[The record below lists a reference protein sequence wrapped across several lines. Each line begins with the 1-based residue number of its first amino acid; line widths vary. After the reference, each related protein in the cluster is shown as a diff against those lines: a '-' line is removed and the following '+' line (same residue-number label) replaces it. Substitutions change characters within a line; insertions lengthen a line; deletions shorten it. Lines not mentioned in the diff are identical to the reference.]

1 MIVTIFS
8 FPKENIKLVY
18 TRMCSKGGRRKMAKI
33 FKRLTAYQ
41 VSIAIALILMLTELA
56 VELVQPLIMAKIID
70 DGLAHQ
76 NTETV
81 ILWGSILVGISLL
94 AFVAGIINTFYSAH
108 VSQNFGYSL
117 RKDLYSIIQY
127 FTFANSSKFAS
138 SSLITRLT
146 NDITQLQNMI
156 FMSLR
161 FLLRSP
167 LLIIGGII
175 MSFVVNVKLALLLAV
190 TIPVIILMF
199 VWVIRKGGKLFKK
212 VQSKLDFVNNV
223 MLENLIAVK
232 LIKAYIR
239 KRFETDRF
247 TAASDD
253 LKQSTEKA
261 LRVMEITVPL
271 LLFIMNLCIIA
282 ILWLGS
288 GQIAAGETQIGDVVA
303 IINYSL
309 RITSSLS
316 VITML
321 IMVISRCKASADRLQ
336 EVFEME
342 EKDSDTRA
350 SSQQRELT
358 GKLEFRNIA
367 FAYPNAKGN
376 VLEEISFA
384 VEPNEVIAIMGIT
397 GAGKTSLFQLIPRL
411 YEPTKGA
418 VYIDNTDIT
427 HFHLD
432 YLRKQIGYVPQAS
445 LLFTGSIKENI
456 MWGNPFASEEMIV
469 KAAKDAQIHDTIM
482 KLPKKYNTRIGQK
495 GINLSGGQRQRLSIA
510 RALVRKPKILLL
522 DDSTSALDLE
532 TEKELLQ
539 AISTYNATA
548 LLITQKVSTAR
559 KANRIL
565 LMEKGKILAY
575 AHHDQLLKENKLYQ
589 QIVESQLGSE
599 EASHV

>member
-1 MIVTIFS
+1 MT
-8 FPKENIKLVY
+8 
-18 TRMCSKGGRRKMAKI
+18 KI
-33 FKRLTAYQ
+33 FKRLWTYQ

-70 DGLAHQ
+70 DGLAQEH
-76 NTETV
+76 TETV
-81 ILWGSILVGISLL
+81 ILWGSILIGISLL
-94 AFVAGIINTFYSAH
+94 AFAAGIINTFYSAH

-117 RKDLYSIIQY
+117 RKELYSIIQY

-156 FMSLR
+156 FMGLR

-175 MSFVVNVKLALLLAV
+175 MSFVVNARLALLLAV

-199 VWVIRKGGKLFKK
+199 IWVIRKGGRMFKK
-212 VQSKLDFVNNV
+212 VQGKLDFVNNV
-223 MLENLIAVK
+223 MLENLTAVK
-232 LIKAYIR
+232 LIKAYVR

-247 TAASDD
+247 IFASDD
-253 LKQSTEKA
+253 LRRNTEKA
-261 LRVMEITVPL
+261 LRLMEITVPL

-288 GQIAAGETQIGDVVA
+288 GQIAAGQTQVGDVVA

-321 IMVISRCKASADRLQ
+321 IMVVSRCKASADRLQ
-336 EVFEME
+336 EVFDIE
-342 EKDSDTRA
+342 EKDSNGHGNA
-350 SSQQRELT
+350 SKQLEINGEL
-358 GKLEFRNIA
+358 A
-367 FAYPNAKGN
+367 FKDVAFSYPNTKQS
-376 VLEEISFA
+376 VLAGISFT
-384 VEPNEVIAIMGIT
+384 VEPNEVIAVMGIT
-397 GAGKTSLFQLIPRL
+397 GAGKTTLFQLIPRL

-418 VYIDNTDIT
+418 VYIDGTDIRDYN
-427 HFHLD
+427 LD
-432 YLRKQIGYVPQAS
+432 SIRKQIGYVPQVS
-445 LLFTGSIKENI
+445 LLFTGTIKENI
-456 MWGNPFASEEMIV
+456 RWGNPFATDKEIV

-482 KLPKKYNTRIGQK
+482 KLPMKYDTRIGQK

-522 DDSTSALDLE
+522 DDSTSALDLQ

-548 LLITQKVSTAR
+548 LLITQKISTAR
-559 KANRIL
+559 NANRIL
-565 LMEKGKILAY
+565 LMEEGKILAY
-575 AHHDQLLKENKLYQ
+575 AHHNQLLKENKLYQ
-589 QIVESQLGSE
+589 KIVESQLGKE

>member
-1 MIVTIFS
+1 MT
-8 FPKENIKLVY
+8 
-18 TRMCSKGGRRKMAKI
+18 KI
-33 FKRLTAYQ
+33 FKRLWTYQ

-70 DGLAHQ
+70 DGLAQEH
-76 NTETV
+76 TETV

-94 AFVAGIINTFYSAH
+94 AFAAGIINTFYSAH

-117 RKDLYSIIQY
+117 RKELYSIIQY

-156 FMSLR
+156 FMGLR

-175 MSFVVNVKLALLLAV
+175 MSFVVNARLALLLAV

-199 VWVIRKGGKLFKK
+199 IWVIRKGGRMFKK
-212 VQSKLDFVNNV
+212 VQGKLDFVNNV
-223 MLENLIAVK
+223 MLENLTAVK
-232 LIKAYIR
+232 LIKAYVR

-247 TAASDD
+247 IFASND
-253 LKQSTEKA
+253 LRRNTEKA
-261 LRVMEITVPL
+261 LRLMEITVPL

-288 GQIAAGETQIGDVVA
+288 GQIAAGQTQVGDVVA

-321 IMVISRCKASADRLQ
+321 IMVVSRCKASADRLQ

-342 EKDSDTRA
+342 EKDSNGQENA
-350 SSQQRELT
+350 SKQLEIN
-358 GKLEFRNIA
+358 GKLEFKDVA
-367 FAYPNAKGN
+367 FVYPNTEYN
-376 VLEEISFA
+376 VLAGISFT
-384 VEPNEVIAIMGIT
+384 VQPNEVIAVMGIT
-397 GAGKTSLFQLIPRL
+397 GAGKTTLFQLIPRL

-418 VYIDNTDIT
+418 VYIDGTDIREYN
-427 HFHLD
+427 LD
-432 YLRKQIGYVPQAS
+432 SIRKQIGYVPQVS
-445 LLFTGSIKENI
+445 LLFTGTIKENI
-456 MWGNPFASEEMIV
+456 RWGNPFATDNEIV

-482 KLPKKYNTRIGQK
+482 KLPMKYDTRIGQK

-522 DDSTSALDLE
+522 DDSTSALDLQ
-532 TEKELLQ
+532 TEKELLR

-548 LLITQKVSTAR
+548 LLITQKISTAR

-565 LMEKGKILAY
+565 LMEEGKILAY

-589 QIVESQLGSE
+589 KIVESQLGKE

>member
-1 MIVTIFS
+1 MT
-8 FPKENIKLVY
+8 
-18 TRMCSKGGRRKMAKI
+18 KI
-33 FKRLTAYQ
+33 FKRLWTYQ

-70 DGLAHQ
+70 DGLAQEH
-76 NTETV
+76 TETV

-94 AFVAGIINTFYSAH
+94 AFAAGIINTFYSAH

-117 RKDLYSIIQY
+117 RKELYSIIQY

-156 FMSLR
+156 FMGLR

-175 MSFVVNVKLALLLAV
+175 MSFVVNARLALLLAV

-199 VWVIRKGGKLFKK
+199 IWVIRKGGRMFKK
-212 VQSKLDFVNNV
+212 VQGKLDFVNNV
-223 MLENLIAVK
+223 MLENLTAVK
-232 LIKAYIR
+232 LIKAYVR

-247 TAASDD
+247 IFASND
-253 LKQSTEKA
+253 LRRNTEKA
-261 LRVMEITVPL
+261 LRLMEITVPL

-288 GQIAAGETQIGDVVA
+288 GQIAAGQTQVGDVVA

-321 IMVISRCKASADRLQ
+321 IMVVSRCKASADRLQ

-342 EKDSDTRA
+342 EKDSNGNENA
-350 SSQQRELT
+350 SKQLEIN
-358 GKLEFRNIA
+358 GKLEFKDVA
-367 FAYPNAKGN
+367 FVYPNTEYN
-376 VLEEISFA
+376 VLAGISFT
-384 VEPNEVIAIMGIT
+384 VQPNEVIAVMGIT
-397 GAGKTSLFQLIPRL
+397 GAGKTTLFQLIPRL

-418 VYIDNTDIT
+418 VYIDGTDIREYN
-427 HFHLD
+427 LD
-432 YLRKQIGYVPQAS
+432 SIRKQIGYVPQVS
-445 LLFTGSIKENI
+445 LLFTGTIKENI
-456 MWGNPFASEEMIV
+456 RWGNPFATDNEIV

-482 KLPKKYNTRIGQK
+482 KLPMKYDTRIGQK

-522 DDSTSALDLE
+522 DDSTSALDLQ
-532 TEKELLQ
+532 TEKELLR

-548 LLITQKVSTAR
+548 LLITQKISTAR

-565 LMEKGKILAY
+565 LMEEGKILAY

-589 QIVESQLGSE
+589 KIVESQLGKE

>member
-1 MIVTIFS
+1 
-8 FPKENIKLVY
+8 
-18 TRMCSKGGRRKMAKI
+18 MAKI
-33 FKRLTAYQ
+33 FKRLRTYQ
-41 VSIAIALILMLTELA
+41 VSIAVALVLMLTELA

-76 NTETV
+76 NTDTV
-81 ILWGSILVGISLL
+81 IFWGSILVGISLL
-94 AFVAGIINTFYSAH
+94 AFAAGIINTFYSAH

-117 RKDLYSIIQY
+117 RKELYSIIQY
-127 FTFANSSKFAS
+127 FTFANSSKFSS

-167 LLIIGGII
+167 LLIVGGII
-175 MSFVVNVKLALLLAV
+175 MSFAVNARLALILAV

-199 VWVIRKGGKLFKK
+199 IWVIRKGGRLFKK

-223 MLENLIAVK
+223 MLENLTAVK
-232 LIKAYIR
+232 LIKAYTR
-239 KRFETDRF
+239 KRFENDRF
-247 TAASDD
+247 TVASDD

-288 GQIAAGETQIGDVVA
+288 GQIAAGETQVGDVVA

-342 EKDSDTRA
+342 EKDNDKA
-350 SSQQRELT
+350 NPSQQQKKIT
-358 GKLEFRNIA
+358 GKLTFRDIA
-367 FAYPNAKGN
+367 FAYPNTKVN
-376 VLEEISFA
+376 VLEKISFT
-384 VEPNEVIAIMGIT
+384 VQPNEVIAVMGIT

-411 YEPTKGA
+411 FEPTKGA
-418 VYIDNTDIT
+418 VYMDDTDIT
-427 HFHLD
+427 DYDLD
-432 YLRKQIGYVPQAS
+432 SLRKQIGYVPQVS
-445 LLFTGSIKENI
+445 LLFTGTIKENI
-456 MWGNPFASEEMIV
+456 MWGNPFASDEMIV
-469 KAAKDAQIHDTIM
+469 KAAKDAQIHETIM
-482 KLPKKYNTRIGQK
+482 KLPKKYETRISQK

-510 RALVRKPKILLL
+510 RALVRNPKILLL
-522 DDSTSALDLE
+522 DDSTSALDLQ

-539 AISTYNATA
+539 AISTYNATV
-548 LLITQKVSTAR
+548 LLITQKISTAR

-565 LMEKGKILAY
+565 LMEEGKILAY
-575 AHHDQLLKENKLYQ
+575 AHHEQLLKENKLYQ
-589 QIVESQLGSE
+589 QIVESQLGKE

>member
-1 MIVTIFS
+1 
-8 FPKENIKLVY
+8 
-18 TRMCSKGGRRKMAKI
+18 MAKI
-33 FKRLTAYQ
+33 FKRLRTYQ
-41 VSIAIALILMLTELA
+41 VSIAVALVLMLTELA

-76 NTETV
+76 NTDTV
-81 ILWGSILVGISLL
+81 IFWGSILVGISLL
-94 AFVAGIINTFYSAH
+94 AFAAGIINTFYSAH

-117 RKDLYSIIQY
+117 RKELYSIIQY
-127 FTFANSSKFAS
+127 FTFANSSKFSS

-167 LLIIGGII
+167 LLIVGGII
-175 MSFVVNVKLALLLAV
+175 MSFAVNARLALILAV

-199 VWVIRKGGKLFKK
+199 IWVIRKGGRLFKK

-223 MLENLIAVK
+223 MLENLTAVK
-232 LIKAYIR
+232 LIKAYTR
-239 KRFETDRF
+239 KRFENDRF
-247 TAASDD
+247 TVASDD

-288 GQIAAGETQIGDVVA
+288 GQIAAGETQVGDVVA

-342 EKDSDTRA
+342 EKDNDKA
-350 SSQQRELT
+350 NPSQQQKKIT
-358 GKLEFRNIA
+358 GKLTFRDIA
-367 FAYPNAKGN
+367 FAYPNTKVN
-376 VLEEISFA
+376 VLEKISFT
-384 VEPNEVIAIMGIT
+384 VQPNEVIAVMGIT

-411 YEPTKGA
+411 FEPTKGA
-418 VYIDNTDIT
+418 VYMDDTDIT
-427 HFHLD
+427 DYDLD
-432 YLRKQIGYVPQAS
+432 SLRKQIGYVPQVS
-445 LLFTGSIKENI
+445 LLFTGTIKENI
-456 MWGNPFASEEMIV
+456 MWGNPFASDEMIV
-469 KAAKDAQIHDTIM
+469 KAAKDAQIHETIM
-482 KLPKKYNTRIGQK
+482 KLPKKYETRIGQK

-510 RALVRKPKILLL
+510 RALVRNPKILLL
-522 DDSTSALDLE
+522 DDSTSALDLQ

-539 AISTYNATA
+539 AISTYNATV
-548 LLITQKVSTAR
+548 LLITQKISTAR

-565 LMEKGKILAY
+565 LMEEGKILAY
-575 AHHDQLLKENKLYQ
+575 AHHEQLLKENKLYQ
-589 QIVESQLGSE
+589 QIVESQLGKE

>member
-1 MIVTIFS
+1 
-8 FPKENIKLVY
+8 
-18 TRMCSKGGRRKMAKI
+18 MAKI
-33 FKRLTAYQ
+33 FKRLRTYQ
-41 VSIAIALILMLTELA
+41 VSIAVALVLMLTELA

-76 NTETV
+76 NTDTV
-81 ILWGSILVGISLL
+81 IFWGSILVGISLL
-94 AFVAGIINTFYSAH
+94 AFAAGIINTFYSAH

-117 RKDLYSIIQY
+117 RKELYSIIQY
-127 FTFANSSKFAS
+127 FTFANSSKFSS

-167 LLIIGGII
+167 LLIVGGII
-175 MSFVVNVKLALLLAV
+175 MSFAVNARLALILAV

-199 VWVIRKGGKLFKK
+199 IWVIRKGGRLFKK

-223 MLENLIAVK
+223 MLENLTAVK
-232 LIKAYIR
+232 LIKAYTR
-239 KRFETDRF
+239 KRFENDRF
-247 TAASDD
+247 TVASDD

-271 LLFIMNLCIIA
+271 VLFIMNLCIIA

-288 GQIAAGETQIGDVVA
+288 GQIAAGETQVGDVVA

-342 EKDSDTRA
+342 EKDNDKA
-350 SSQQRELT
+350 NPSQQQKKIT
-358 GKLEFRNIA
+358 GKLTFRDIA
-367 FAYPNAKGN
+367 FAYPNTKVN
-376 VLEEISFA
+376 VLEKISFT
-384 VEPNEVIAIMGIT
+384 VQPNEVIAVMGIT

-411 YEPTKGA
+411 FEPTKGA
-418 VYIDNTDIT
+418 VYMDDTDIT
-427 HFHLD
+427 DYDLD
-432 YLRKQIGYVPQAS
+432 SLRKQIGYVPQVS
-445 LLFTGSIKENI
+445 LLFTGTIKENI
-456 MWGNPFASEEMIV
+456 MWGNPFASDEMIV
-469 KAAKDAQIHDTIM
+469 KAAKDAQIHETIM
-482 KLPKKYNTRIGQK
+482 KLPKKYETRIGQK

-510 RALVRKPKILLL
+510 RALVRNPKILLL
-522 DDSTSALDLE
+522 DDSTSALDLQ

-539 AISTYNATA
+539 AISTYNATV
-548 LLITQKVSTAR
+548 LLITQKISTAR

-565 LMEKGKILAY
+565 LMEEGKILAY
-575 AHHDQLLKENKLYQ
+575 AHHEQLLKENKLYQ
-589 QIVESQLGSE
+589 QIVESQLGKE

>member
-1 MIVTIFS
+1 
-8 FPKENIKLVY
+8 
-18 TRMCSKGGRRKMAKI
+18 MAKI
-33 FKRLTAYQ
+33 FKRLRTYQ
-41 VSIAIALILMLTELA
+41 VSIAVALVLMLTELA

-76 NTETV
+76 NTDTV
-81 ILWGSILVGISLL
+81 IFWGSILVGISLL
-94 AFVAGIINTFYSAH
+94 AFAAGIINTFYSAH

-117 RKDLYSIIQY
+117 RKELYSIIQY
-127 FTFANSSKFAS
+127 FTFANSSKFSS

-167 LLIIGGII
+167 LLIVGGII
-175 MSFVVNVKLALLLAV
+175 MSFAVNARLALILAV

-199 VWVIRKGGKLFKK
+199 IWVIRKGGRLFKK

-223 MLENLIAVK
+223 MLENLTAVK
-232 LIKAYIR
+232 LIKAYTR
-239 KRFETDRF
+239 KRFENDRF
-247 TAASDD
+247 TVASDD

-288 GQIAAGETQIGDVVA
+288 GQIAAGETQVGDVVA

-342 EKDSDTRA
+342 EKDNDKA
-350 SSQQRELT
+350 NPSQQQKKIT
-358 GKLEFRNIA
+358 GKLTFRDIA
-367 FAYPNAKGN
+367 FAYPNTKVN
-376 VLEEISFA
+376 VLEKISFT
-384 VEPNEVIAIMGIT
+384 VQPNEVIAVMGIT

-411 YEPTKGA
+411 FEPTKGA
-418 VYIDNTDIT
+418 VYMDDTDIT
-427 HFHLD
+427 DYDLD
-432 YLRKQIGYVPQAS
+432 SLRKQIGYVPQVS
-445 LLFTGSIKENI
+445 LLFTGTIKENI
-456 MWGNPFASEEMIV
+456 MWGNPFASDEMIV
-469 KAAKDAQIHDTIM
+469 KAAKDAQIHETIM
-482 KLPKKYNTRIGQK
+482 KLPKKYETRIGQK

-510 RALVRKPKILLL
+510 RALVRNPKILLL
-522 DDSTSALDLE
+522 DDSTSALDLQ

-539 AISTYNATA
+539 AISTYNATV
-548 LLITQKVSTAR
+548 LLITQKISTAR

-565 LMEKGKILAY
+565 LMEEGKILAY
-575 AHHDQLLKENKLYQ
+575 AHHEQLLKENKLYL
-589 QIVESQLGSE
+589 QIVESQLGKE

>member
-1 MIVTIFS
+1 
-8 FPKENIKLVY
+8 
-18 TRMCSKGGRRKMAKI
+18 MAKI
-33 FKRLTAYQ
+33 FKRLRTYQ
-41 VSIAIALILMLTELA
+41 VSIAVALVLMLTELA

-76 NTETV
+76 NTDTV
-81 ILWGSILVGISLL
+81 IFWGSILVGISLL
-94 AFVAGIINTFYSAH
+94 AFAAGIINTFYSAH

-117 RKDLYSIIQY
+117 RKELYSIIQY
-127 FTFANSSKFAS
+127 FTFANSSKFSS
-138 SSLITRLT
+138 SSLITRLI

-167 LLIIGGII
+167 LLIVGGII
-175 MSFVVNVKLALLLAV
+175 MSFAVNARLALILAV

-199 VWVIRKGGKLFKK
+199 IWVIRKGGRLFKK

-223 MLENLIAVK
+223 MLENLTAVK
-232 LIKAYIR
+232 LIKAYTR
-239 KRFETDRF
+239 KRFENDRF
-247 TAASDD
+247 TVASDD

-288 GQIAAGETQIGDVVA
+288 GQIAAGETQVGDVVA

-342 EKDSDTRA
+342 EKDNDKA
-350 SSQQRELT
+350 NPSQQQKKIT
-358 GKLEFRNIA
+358 GKLTFRDIA
-367 FAYPNAKGN
+367 FAYPNTKVN
-376 VLEEISFA
+376 VLEKISFT
-384 VEPNEVIAIMGIT
+384 VQPNEVIAVMGIT

-411 YEPTKGA
+411 FEPTKGA
-418 VYIDNTDIT
+418 VYMDDTDIT
-427 HFHLD
+427 DYDLD
-432 YLRKQIGYVPQAS
+432 SLRKQIGYVPQVS
-445 LLFTGSIKENI
+445 LLFTGTIKENI
-456 MWGNPFASEEMIV
+456 MWGNPFASDEMIV
-469 KAAKDAQIHDTIM
+469 KAAKDAQIHETIM
-482 KLPKKYNTRIGQK
+482 KLPKKYETRIGQK

-510 RALVRKPKILLL
+510 RALVRNPKILLL
-522 DDSTSALDLE
+522 DDSTSALDLQ

-539 AISTYNATA
+539 AISTYNATV
-548 LLITQKVSTAR
+548 LLITQKISTAR

-565 LMEKGKILAY
+565 LMEEGKILAY
-575 AHHDQLLKENKLYQ
+575 AHHEQLLKENKLYQ
-589 QIVESQLGSE
+589 QIVESQLGKE

>member
-1 MIVTIFS
+1 MT
-8 FPKENIKLVY
+8 
-18 TRMCSKGGRRKMAKI
+18 KI
-33 FKRLTAYQ
+33 FKRLWTYQ

-70 DGLAHQ
+70 DGLAQEH
-76 NTETV
+76 TETV

-94 AFVAGIINTFYSAH
+94 AFAAGIINTFYSAH

-117 RKDLYSIIQY
+117 RKELYSIIQY

-156 FMSLR
+156 FMGLR

-175 MSFVVNVKLALLLAV
+175 MSFVVNARLALLLAV

-199 VWVIRKGGKLFKK
+199 IWVIRKGGRMFKK
-212 VQSKLDFVNNV
+212 VQGKLDFVNNV
-223 MLENLIAVK
+223 MLENLTAVK
-232 LIKAYIR
+232 LIKAYVR

-247 TAASDD
+247 IFASND
-253 LKQSTEKA
+253 LRRNTEKA
-261 LRVMEITVPL
+261 LRLMEITVPL

-288 GQIAAGETQIGDVVA
+288 GQIAAGQTQVGDVVA

-321 IMVISRCKASADRLQ
+321 IMVVSRCKASADRLQ

-342 EKDSDTRA
+342 EKDSNGHENA
-350 SSQQRELT
+350 SKQLEIN
-358 GKLEFRNIA
+358 GKLEFKDVA
-367 FAYPNAKGN
+367 FVYPNTEYN
-376 VLEEISFA
+376 VLAGISFT
-384 VEPNEVIAIMGIT
+384 VQPNEVIAVMGIT
-397 GAGKTSLFQLIPRL
+397 GAGKTTLFQLIPRL

-418 VYIDNTDIT
+418 VYIDGTDIREYN
-427 HFHLD
+427 LD
-432 YLRKQIGYVPQAS
+432 SIRKQIGYVPQVS
-445 LLFTGSIKENI
+445 LLFTGTIKENI
-456 MWGNPFASEEMIV
+456 RWGNPFATDNEIV

-482 KLPKKYNTRIGQK
+482 KLPMKYDTRIGQK

-522 DDSTSALDLE
+522 DDSTSALDLQ
-532 TEKELLQ
+532 TEKELLR

-548 LLITQKVSTAR
+548 LLITQKISTAR

-565 LMEKGKILAY
+565 LMEEGKILAY

-589 QIVESQLGSE
+589 KIVESQLGKE

>member
-1 MIVTIFS
+1 MT
-8 FPKENIKLVY
+8 
-18 TRMCSKGGRRKMAKI
+18 KI
-33 FKRLTAYQ
+33 FKRLWTYQ

-70 DGLAHQ
+70 DGLAQ
-76 NTETV
+76 ENTETV

-94 AFVAGIINTFYSAH
+94 AFAAGIINTFYSAH

-117 RKDLYSIIQY
+117 RKELYSIIQY

-156 FMSLR
+156 FMGLR

-175 MSFVVNVKLALLLAV
+175 MSFVVNARLALLLAV

-199 VWVIRKGGKLFKK
+199 IWVIRKGGRMFKK
-212 VQSKLDFVNNV
+212 VQGKLDFVNNV
-223 MLENLIAVK
+223 MLENLTAVK
-232 LIKAYIR
+232 LIKAYVR

-247 TAASDD
+247 IFASDD
-253 LKQSTEKA
+253 LRRNTEKA
-261 LRVMEITVPL
+261 LRLMEITVPL

-288 GQIAAGETQIGDVVA
+288 GQIAAGQTQVGDVVA

-321 IMVISRCKASADRLQ
+321 IMVVSRCKASADRLQ
-336 EVFEME
+336 EVFDIE
-342 EKDSDTRA
+342 EKDSSGHGNA
-350 SSQQRELT
+350 SKQLEIN
-358 GKLEFRNIA
+358 GELEFKDVA
-367 FAYPNAKGN
+367 FAYPNTEYS
-376 VLEEISFA
+376 VLAGISFT
-384 VEPNEVIAIMGIT
+384 VQPNEVVAVMGIT
-397 GAGKTSLFQLIPRL
+397 GAGKTTLFQLIPRL

-418 VYIDNTDIT
+418 VYIDGTDIREYN
-427 HFHLD
+427 LD
-432 YLRKQIGYVPQAS
+432 SIRKQIGYVPQVS
-445 LLFTGSIKENI
+445 LLFTGTIKENI
-456 MWGNPFASEEMIV
+456 RWGNPFATDNEIV

-482 KLPKKYNTRIGQK
+482 KLPMKYDTKIGQK

-522 DDSTSALDLE
+522 DDSTSALDLQ

-548 LLITQKVSTAR
+548 LLITQKISTAR

-565 LMEKGKILAY
+565 LMEEGKILAY

-589 QIVESQLGSE
+589 KIVESQLGKE

>member
-1 MIVTIFS
+1 
-8 FPKENIKLVY
+8 
-18 TRMCSKGGRRKMAKI
+18 MAKI
-33 FKRLTAYQ
+33 FKRLRTYQ
-41 VSIAIALILMLTELA
+41 VSIAVALVLMLTELA

-76 NTETV
+76 NTDTV
-81 ILWGSILVGISLL
+81 IFWGSILVGISLL
-94 AFVAGIINTFYSAH
+94 AFAAGIINTFYSAH

-117 RKDLYSIIQY
+117 RKELYSIIQY
-127 FTFANSSKFAS
+127 FTFANSSKFSS

-167 LLIIGGII
+167 LLIVGGII
-175 MSFVVNVKLALLLAV
+175 MSFAVNARLALILAV

-199 VWVIRKGGKLFKK
+199 IWVIRKGGRLFKK

-223 MLENLIAVK
+223 MLENLTAVK
-232 LIKAYIR
+232 LIKAYTR
-239 KRFETDRF
+239 KRFENDRF
-247 TAASDD
+247 TVASDD

-288 GQIAAGETQIGDVVA
+288 GQIAAGETQVGDVVA

-342 EKDSDTRA
+342 EKDNDKA
-350 SSQQRELT
+350 NPSQQQKKIT
-358 GKLEFRNIA
+358 GKLTFRDIA
-367 FAYPNAKGN
+367 FAYPNTKVN
-376 VLEEISFA
+376 VLEKISFT
-384 VEPNEVIAIMGIT
+384 VQPNEVIAVMGIT

-411 YEPTKGA
+411 FEPTKGA
-418 VYIDNTDIT
+418 VYMDDTDIT
-427 HFHLD
+427 DYDLD
-432 YLRKQIGYVPQAS
+432 SLRKQIGYVPQVS
-445 LLFTGSIKENI
+445 LLFTGTIKENI
-456 MWGNPFASEEMIV
+456 MWGNPFASDEMIV
-469 KAAKDAQIHDTIM
+469 KAAKDAQIHETIM
-482 KLPKKYNTRIGQK
+482 KLPKKYETRIGQK

-510 RALVRKPKILLL
+510 RALVRNPKILLL
-522 DDSTSALDLE
+522 DDSTSALDLQ

-539 AISTYNATA
+539 AISTYNATV
-548 LLITQKVSTAR
+548 LLITQKISTAR

-565 LMEKGKILAY
+565 LMEEGKILAY
-575 AHHDQLLKENKLYQ
+575 AYHEQLLKENKLYQ
-589 QIVESQLGSE
+589 QIVESQLGKE

>member
-1 MIVTIFS
+1 MT
-8 FPKENIKLVY
+8 
-18 TRMCSKGGRRKMAKI
+18 KI
-33 FKRLTAYQ
+33 FKRLWTYQ

-56 VELVQPLIMAKIID
+56 VELFQPLIMAKIID
-70 DGLAHQ
+70 DGLAQ
-76 NTETV
+76 ENTETV

-94 AFVAGIINTFYSAH
+94 AFAAGIINTFYSAH

-156 FMSLR
+156 FMGLR

-175 MSFVVNVKLALLLAV
+175 MSFVVNARLALLLAV

-199 VWVIRKGGKLFKK
+199 VWVIRKGARLFKK
-212 VQSKLDFVNNV
+212 VQGKLDFVNNV
-223 MLENLIAVK
+223 MLENLTAVK
-232 LIKAYIR
+232 LIKAYVR

-247 TAASDD
+247 IFASDD
-253 LKQSTEKA
+253 LRRNTEKA
-261 LRVMEITVPL
+261 LRLMEITVPL

-288 GQIAAGETQIGDVVA
+288 GQIAAGQTQVGDVVA

-321 IMVISRCKASADRLQ
+321 IMVVSRCKASADRLQ
-336 EVFEME
+336 EVFDIEG
-342 EKDSDTRA
+342 KDSSGHGNA
-350 SSQQRELT
+350 SKQLEINGEL
-358 GKLEFRNIA
+358 A
-367 FAYPNAKGN
+367 FKDVAFSYPNTKQS
-376 VLEEISFA
+376 VLAGISFT
-384 VEPNEVIAIMGIT
+384 VEPNEVIAVMGIT
-397 GAGKTSLFQLIPRL
+397 GAGKTTLFQLIPRL

-418 VYIDNTDIT
+418 VYIDGTDIRDYN
-427 HFHLD
+427 LD
-432 YLRKQIGYVPQAS
+432 SIRKQIGYVPQVS
-445 LLFTGSIKENI
+445 LLFTGTIKENI
-456 MWGNPFASEEMIV
+456 RWGNPFATDDEIV
-469 KAAKDAQIHDTIM
+469 KAAKDAQIHETIM
-482 KLPKKYNTRIGQK
+482 KLPMKYDTRIGQK

-522 DDSTSALDLE
+522 DDSTSALDLQ

-539 AISTYNATA
+539 AISTYNTTA
-548 LLITQKVSTAR
+548 LLITQKIATAR

-565 LMEKGKILAY
+565 LMEEGKILAY
-575 AHHDQLLKENKLYQ
+575 AHHDQLLKENNLYQ
-589 QIVESQLGSE
+589 KIVESQLGKE

>member
-1 MIVTIFS
+1 MT
-8 FPKENIKLVY
+8 
-18 TRMCSKGGRRKMAKI
+18 KI
-33 FKRLTAYQ
+33 FKRLWTYQ

-70 DGLAHQ
+70 DGLAQEH
-76 NTETV
+76 TETV

-94 AFVAGIINTFYSAH
+94 AFAAGIINTFYSAH

-117 RKDLYSIIQY
+117 RKELYSIIQY

-156 FMSLR
+156 FMGLR

-175 MSFVVNVKLALLLAV
+175 MSFVVNARLALLLAV

-199 VWVIRKGGKLFKK
+199 IWVIRKGGRMFKK
-212 VQSKLDFVNNV
+212 VQGKLDFLNNV
-223 MLENLIAVK
+223 MLENLTAVK
-232 LIKAYIR
+232 LIKAYVR

-247 TAASDD
+247 IFASND
-253 LKQSTEKA
+253 LRRNTEKA
-261 LRVMEITVPL
+261 LRLMEITVPL

-288 GQIAAGETQIGDVVA
+288 GQIAAGQTQVGDVVA

-321 IMVISRCKASADRLQ
+321 IMVVSRCKASADRLQ

-342 EKDSDTRA
+342 EKDSNGHENA
-350 SSQQRELT
+350 SKQLEIN
-358 GKLEFRNIA
+358 GKLEFKDVA
-367 FAYPNAKGN
+367 FVYPNTEYN
-376 VLEEISFA
+376 VLAGISFT
-384 VEPNEVIAIMGIT
+384 VQPNEVIAVMGIT
-397 GAGKTSLFQLIPRL
+397 GAGKTTLFQLIPRL

-418 VYIDNTDIT
+418 VYIDGTDIREYN
-427 HFHLD
+427 LD
-432 YLRKQIGYVPQAS
+432 SIRKQIGYVPQVS
-445 LLFTGSIKENI
+445 LLFTGTIKENI
-456 MWGNPFASEEMIV
+456 RWGNPFATDNEIV

-482 KLPKKYNTRIGQK
+482 KLPMKYDTRIGQK

-522 DDSTSALDLE
+522 DDSTSALDLQ

-539 AISTYNATA
+539 AISTYNTA
-548 LLITQKVSTAR
+548 LLITQKISTAR
-559 KANRIL
+559 KADRIL
-565 LMEKGKILAY
+565 LMEEGKILAY
-575 AHHDQLLKENKLYQ
+575 AHHDQLLKEIKLYQ
-589 QIVESQLGSE
+589 KIVESQLGKE

>member
-1 MIVTIFS
+1 MT
-8 FPKENIKLVY
+8 
-18 TRMCSKGGRRKMAKI
+18 KI
-33 FKRLTAYQ
+33 FKRLWTYQ

-70 DGLAHQ
+70 DGLAQEH
-76 NTETV
+76 TETV
-81 ILWGSILVGISLL
+81 ILWGSILIGISLL
-94 AFVAGIINTFYSAH
+94 AFAAGIINTFYSAH

-117 RKDLYSIIQY
+117 RKELYSIIQY

-156 FMSLR
+156 FMGLR

-175 MSFVVNVKLALLLAV
+175 MSFVVNARLALLLAV

-199 VWVIRKGGKLFKK
+199 IWVIRKGGRMFKK
-212 VQSKLDFVNNV
+212 VQGKLDFVNNV
-223 MLENLIAVK
+223 MLENLTAVK
-232 LIKAYIR
+232 LIKAYVR

-247 TAASDD
+247 IFASDD
-253 LKQSTEKA
+253 LRRNTEKA
-261 LRVMEITVPL
+261 LRLMEITVPL

-288 GQIAAGETQIGDVVA
+288 GQIAAGQTQVGDVVA

-321 IMVISRCKASADRLQ
+321 IMVVSRCKASADRLQ
-336 EVFEME
+336 EVFDIE
-342 EKDSDTRA
+342 EKDSNGHGNA
-350 SSQQRELT
+350 SKQLEINGEL
-358 GKLEFRNIA
+358 A
-367 FAYPNAKGN
+367 FKDVAFSYPNTKQS
-376 VLEEISFA
+376 VLAGISFT
-384 VEPNEVIAIMGIT
+384 VEPNEVIAVMGIT
-397 GAGKTSLFQLIPRL
+397 GAGKTTLFQLIPRL

-418 VYIDNTDIT
+418 VYIDGTDIRDYN
-427 HFHLD
+427 LD
-432 YLRKQIGYVPQAS
+432 SIRKQIGYVPQVS
-445 LLFTGSIKENI
+445 LLFTGTIKENI
-456 MWGNPFASEEMIV
+456 RWGNPFATDKEIV

-482 KLPKKYNTRIGQK
+482 KLPMKYDTRIGQK

-522 DDSTSALDLE
+522 DDSTSALDLQ

-548 LLITQKVSTAR
+548 LLITQKISTAR

-565 LMEKGKILAY
+565 LMEEGKILAY

-589 QIVESQLGSE
+589 KIVESQLGKE

>member
-1 MIVTIFS
+1 M
-8 FPKENIKLVY
+8 E
-18 TRMCSKGGRRKMAKI
+18 KI
-33 FKRLTAYQ
+33 FKRLRTYQ
-41 VSIAIALILMLTELA
+41 VSIAVALVLMLTELA

-76 NTETV
+76 NTDTV
-81 ILWGSILVGISLL
+81 IFWGSILVGISLL
-94 AFVAGIINTFYSAH
+94 AFAAGIINTFYSAH

-117 RKDLYSIIQY
+117 RKELYSIIQY
-127 FTFANSSKFAS
+127 FTFANSSKFSS

-167 LLIIGGII
+167 LLIVGGII
-175 MSFVVNVKLALLLAV
+175 MSFAVNARLALILAV

-199 VWVIRKGGKLFKK
+199 IWVIRKGGRLFKK

-223 MLENLIAVK
+223 MLENLTAVK
-232 LIKAYIR
+232 LIKAYTR
-239 KRFETDRF
+239 KRFENDRF
-247 TAASDD
+247 TVASDD

-288 GQIAAGETQIGDVVA
+288 GQIAAGETQVGDVVA

-342 EKDSDTRA
+342 EKDNDKA
-350 SSQQRELT
+350 NPSQQQKKIT
-358 GKLEFRNIA
+358 GKLTFRDIA
-367 FAYPNAKGN
+367 FAYPNTKVN
-376 VLEEISFA
+376 VLEKISFT
-384 VEPNEVIAIMGIT
+384 VQPNEVIAVMGIT

-411 YEPTKGA
+411 FEPTKGA
-418 VYIDNTDIT
+418 VYMDDTDIT
-427 HFHLD
+427 DYDLD
-432 YLRKQIGYVPQAS
+432 SLRKQIGYVPQVS
-445 LLFTGSIKENI
+445 LLFTGTIKENI
-456 MWGNPFASEEMIV
+456 MWGNPFASDEMIV
-469 KAAKDAQIHDTIM
+469 KAAKDAQIHETIM
-482 KLPKKYNTRIGQK
+482 KLPKKYETRIGQK

-510 RALVRKPKILLL
+510 RALVRNPKILLL
-522 DDSTSALDLE
+522 DDSTSALDLQ

-539 AISTYNATA
+539 AISTYNATV
-548 LLITQKVSTAR
+548 LLITQKISTAR

-565 LMEKGKILAY
+565 LMEEGKILAY
-575 AHHDQLLKENKLYQ
+575 AHHEQLLKENKLYQ
-589 QIVESQLGSE
+589 QIVESQLGKE

>member
-1 MIVTIFS
+1 
-8 FPKENIKLVY
+8 
-18 TRMCSKGGRRKMAKI
+18 MAKI
-33 FKRLTAYQ
+33 FKRLRTYQ
-41 VSIAIALILMLTELA
+41 VSIAVALVLMLTELA

-76 NTETV
+76 NTDIV
-81 ILWGSILVGISLL
+81 IFWGSILVGISLL
-94 AFVAGIINTFYSAH
+94 AFAAGIINTFYSAH

-117 RKDLYSIIQY
+117 RKELYSIIQY
-127 FTFANSSKFAS
+127 FTFANSSKFSS

-167 LLIIGGII
+167 LLIVGGII
-175 MSFVVNVKLALLLAV
+175 MSFAVNARLALILAV

-199 VWVIRKGGKLFKK
+199 IWVIRKGGRLFKK

-223 MLENLIAVK
+223 MLENLTAVK
-232 LIKAYIR
+232 LIKAYTR
-239 KRFETDRF
+239 KRFENDRF
-247 TAASDD
+247 TVASDD

-288 GQIAAGETQIGDVVA
+288 GQIAAGETQVGDVVA

-342 EKDSDTRA
+342 EKDNDKA
-350 SSQQRELT
+350 NPSQQQKKIT
-358 GKLEFRNIA
+358 GKLTFRDIA
-367 FAYPNAKGN
+367 FAYPNTKVN
-376 VLEEISFA
+376 VLEKISFT
-384 VEPNEVIAIMGIT
+384 VQPNEVIAVMGIT

-411 YEPTKGA
+411 FEPTKGA
-418 VYIDNTDIT
+418 VYMDDTDIT
-427 HFHLD
+427 DYDLD
-432 YLRKQIGYVPQAS
+432 SLRKQIGYVPQVS
-445 LLFTGSIKENI
+445 LLFTGTIKENI
-456 MWGNPFASEEMIV
+456 MWGNPFASDEMIV
-469 KAAKDAQIHDTIM
+469 KAAKDAQIHETIM
-482 KLPKKYNTRIGQK
+482 KLPKKYETRIGQK

-510 RALVRKPKILLL
+510 RALVRNPKILLL
-522 DDSTSALDLE
+522 DDSTSALDLQ

-539 AISTYNATA
+539 AISTYNATV
-548 LLITQKVSTAR
+548 LLITQKISTAR

-565 LMEKGKILAY
+565 LMEEGKILAY
-575 AHHDQLLKENKLYQ
+575 AHHEQLLKENKLYQ
-589 QIVESQLGSE
+589 QIVESQLGKE

>member
-1 MIVTIFS
+1 MT
-8 FPKENIKLVY
+8 
-18 TRMCSKGGRRKMAKI
+18 KI
-33 FKRLTAYQ
+33 FKRLWTYQ

-70 DGLAHQ
+70 DGLAQ
-76 NTETV
+76 ENTETV

-94 AFVAGIINTFYSAH
+94 AFAAGIINTFYSAH

-117 RKDLYSIIQY
+117 RKELYSIIQY

-156 FMSLR
+156 FMGLR

-175 MSFVVNVKLALLLAV
+175 MSFVVNARLALLLAV

-199 VWVIRKGGKLFKK
+199 IWVIRKGGRMFKK
-212 VQSKLDFVNNV
+212 VQGKLDFVNNV
-223 MLENLIAVK
+223 MLENLTAVK
-232 LIKAYIR
+232 LIKAYVR

-247 TAASDD
+247 IFASDD
-253 LKQSTEKA
+253 LRRNTEKA
-261 LRVMEITVPL
+261 LRLMEITVPL

-288 GQIAAGETQIGDVVA
+288 GQIAAGQTQVGDVVA

-321 IMVISRCKASADRLQ
+321 IMVVSRCKASADRLQ
-336 EVFEME
+336 EVFDIE
-342 EKDSDTRA
+342 EKDSSGHGNA
-350 SSQQRELT
+350 SKQLEIN
-358 GKLEFRNIA
+358 GKLEFKDVA
-367 FAYPNAKGN
+367 FAYPNTEYS
-376 VLEEISFA
+376 VLAGISFT
-384 VEPNEVIAIMGIT
+384 VQPNEVVAVMGIT
-397 GAGKTSLFQLIPRL
+397 GAGKTTLFQLIPRL

-418 VYIDNTDIT
+418 VYIDGTDIREYN
-427 HFHLD
+427 LD
-432 YLRKQIGYVPQAS
+432 SVRKQIGYVPQVS
-445 LLFTGSIKENI
+445 LLFTGTIKENI
-456 MWGNPFASEEMIV
+456 RWGNPFATDNEIV

-482 KLPKKYNTRIGQK
+482 KLPMKYDTRIGQK

-522 DDSTSALDLE
+522 DDSTSALDLQ

-548 LLITQKVSTAR
+548 LLITQKISTAR

-565 LMEKGKILAY
+565 LMEEGKILAY

-589 QIVESQLGSE
+589 KIVESQLGKE

>member
-1 MIVTIFS
+1 MT
-8 FPKENIKLVY
+8 
-18 TRMCSKGGRRKMAKI
+18 KI
-33 FKRLTAYQ
+33 FKRLWTYQ

-70 DGLAHQ
+70 DGLAQ
-76 NTETV
+76 ENTETV

-94 AFVAGIINTFYSAH
+94 AFAAGIINTFYSAH

-117 RKDLYSIIQY
+117 RKELYSIIQY

-156 FMSLR
+156 FMGLR

-175 MSFVVNVKLALLLAV
+175 MSFVVNARLALLLAV

-199 VWVIRKGGKLFKK
+199 IWVIRKGGRMFKK
-212 VQSKLDFVNNV
+212 VQGKLDFVNNV
-223 MLENLIAVK
+223 MLENLTAVK
-232 LIKAYIR
+232 LIKAYVR

-247 TAASDD
+247 IFASDD
-253 LKQSTEKA
+253 LRRNTEKA
-261 LRVMEITVPL
+261 LRLMEITVPL

-288 GQIAAGETQIGDVVA
+288 GQIAAGQTQVGDVVA

-321 IMVISRCKASADRLQ
+321 IMVVSRCKASADRLQ
-336 EVFEME
+336 EVFDIE
-342 EKDSDTRA
+342 EKDSSGHGNA
-350 SSQQRELT
+350 SKQLEIN
-358 GKLEFRNIA
+358 GKLEFKDVA
-367 FAYPNAKGN
+367 FAYPNTEYS
-376 VLEEISFA
+376 VLAGISFT
-384 VEPNEVIAIMGIT
+384 VQPNEVVAVMGIT
-397 GAGKTSLFQLIPRL
+397 GAGKTTLFQLIPRL

-418 VYIDNTDIT
+418 VYIDGTDIREYN
-427 HFHLD
+427 LD
-432 YLRKQIGYVPQAS
+432 SIRKQIGYVPQVS
-445 LLFTGSIKENI
+445 LLFTGTIKENI
-456 MWGNPFASEEMIV
+456 RWGNPFATDNEIV

-482 KLPKKYNTRIGQK
+482 KLPMKYDTRIGQK

-522 DDSTSALDLE
+522 DDSTSALDLQ

-548 LLITQKVSTAR
+548 LLITQKISTAR

-565 LMEKGKILAY
+565 LMEEGKILAY

-589 QIVESQLGSE
+589 KIVESQLGKE

>member
-1 MIVTIFS
+1 MT
-8 FPKENIKLVY
+8 
-18 TRMCSKGGRRKMAKI
+18 KI
-33 FKRLTAYQ
+33 FKRLWTYQ

-70 DGLAHQ
+70 DGLAQ
-76 NTETV
+76 ENTETV

-94 AFVAGIINTFYSAH
+94 AFAAGIINTFYSAH

-117 RKDLYSIIQY
+117 RKELYSIIQY

-156 FMSLR
+156 FMGLR

-175 MSFVVNVKLALLLAV
+175 MSFVVNARLALLLAV

-199 VWVIRKGGKLFKK
+199 IWVIRKGGRMFKK
-212 VQSKLDFVNNV
+212 VQGKLDFVNNV
-223 MLENLIAVK
+223 MLENLTAVK
-232 LIKAYIR
+232 LIKAYVR

-247 TAASDD
+247 IFASDD
-253 LKQSTEKA
+253 LRRNTEKA
-261 LRVMEITVPL
+261 LRLMEITVPL

-288 GQIAAGETQIGDVVA
+288 GQIAAGQTQVGDVVA

-321 IMVISRCKASADRLQ
+321 IMVVSRCKASADRLQ
-336 EVFEME
+336 EVFDIE
-342 EKDSDTRA
+342 EKDSSGHGNA
-350 SSQQRELT
+350 SKQLEIN
-358 GKLEFRNIA
+358 GKLEFKDVA
-367 FAYPNAKGN
+367 FAYPNTEYS
-376 VLEEISFA
+376 VLAGISFT
-384 VEPNEVIAIMGIT
+384 VQPNEVVAVMGIT
-397 GAGKTSLFQLIPRL
+397 GAGKTTLFQLIPRL

-418 VYIDNTDIT
+418 VYIDGTDIREYN
-427 HFHLD
+427 LD
-432 YLRKQIGYVPQAS
+432 SIRKQIGYVPQVS
-445 LLFTGSIKENI
+445 LLFTGTIKENI
-456 MWGNPFASEEMIV
+456 RWGNPFATDNEIV

-482 KLPKKYNTRIGQK
+482 KLPMKYDTRIGQK

-522 DDSTSALDLE
+522 DDSTSALDLQ

-548 LLITQKVSTAR
+548 LLITQKISTAR

-565 LMEKGKILAY
+565 LMEEGKIIAY

-589 QIVESQLGSE
+589 KIVESQLGKE

>member
-1 MIVTIFS
+1 MT
-8 FPKENIKLVY
+8 
-18 TRMCSKGGRRKMAKI
+18 KI
-33 FKRLTAYQ
+33 FKRLWTYQ

-70 DGLAHQ
+70 DGLAQ
-76 NTETV
+76 ENTETV

-94 AFVAGIINTFYSAH
+94 AFAAGIINTFYSAH

-117 RKDLYSIIQY
+117 RKELYSIIQY

-156 FMSLR
+156 FMGLR

-175 MSFVVNVKLALLLAV
+175 MSFVVNARLALLLAV

-199 VWVIRKGGKLFKK
+199 IWVIRKGGRMFKK
-212 VQSKLDFVNNV
+212 VQGKLDFVNNV
-223 MLENLIAVK
+223 MLENLTAVK
-232 LIKAYIR
+232 LIKAYVR

-247 TAASDD
+247 IFASDD
-253 LKQSTEKA
+253 LRRNTEKA
-261 LRVMEITVPL
+261 LRLMEITVPL

-288 GQIAAGETQIGDVVA
+288 GQIAAGQTQVGDVVA

-321 IMVISRCKASADRLQ
+321 IMVVSRCKASADRLQ
-336 EVFEME
+336 EVFDIE
-342 EKDSDTRA
+342 EKDSSGHGNA
-350 SSQQRELT
+350 SKQLEIN
-358 GKLEFRNIA
+358 GKLEFKDVA
-367 FAYPNAKGN
+367 FAYPNTEYS
-376 VLEEISFA
+376 VLAGISFT
-384 VEPNEVIAIMGIT
+384 VQPNEVVAVMGIT
-397 GAGKTSLFQLIPRL
+397 GAGKTTLFQLIPRL

-418 VYIDNTDIT
+418 VYIDGTDIREYN
-427 HFHLD
+427 LD
-432 YLRKQIGYVPQAS
+432 SIRKQIGYVPQVS
-445 LLFTGSIKENI
+445 LLFTGTIKENI
-456 MWGNPFASEEMIV
+456 RWGNPFATDNEIV

-482 KLPKKYNTRIGQK
+482 KLPMKYDTKIGQK

-522 DDSTSALDLE
+522 DDSTSALDLQ

-548 LLITQKVSTAR
+548 LLITQKISTAR

-565 LMEKGKILAY
+565 LMEEGKILAY

-589 QIVESQLGSE
+589 KIVESQLGKE